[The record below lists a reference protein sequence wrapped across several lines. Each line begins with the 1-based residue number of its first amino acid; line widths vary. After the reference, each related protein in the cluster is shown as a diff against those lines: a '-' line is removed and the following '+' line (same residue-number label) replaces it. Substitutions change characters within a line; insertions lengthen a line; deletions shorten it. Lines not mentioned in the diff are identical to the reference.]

1 LQSINVFP
9 KYFINSY
16 MKKLSILLVFCT
28 CALLVSAQFTVKGSI
43 GKLYT
48 QVTASNDTVQV
59 FIFDGITSTTE
70 ISYNGTGTVFNWY
83 KYSDPTSSI
92 SNQAYISPEDA
103 TGYIFDV
110 DGKKQYIWVIDYK
123 NYLPDFKSI
132 QADLQSADPC
142 KDLNILI
149 DASIPNL
156 SYKTISGNTFN
167 LPRTFNLKY
176 YTQKWSSDKWNP
188 DSIPLPVTLPASK
201 IMVTAPFTNTEFK
214 LTGDQY
220 ATDLGITKTAT
231 SDTYK
236 AVAVECHLT
245 NVVTERSEKNEASK
259 PQKGVAIDFSVPID
273 VQFLSNP
280 SSAATFYAWSIYKDG
295 QLILNRSDKD
305 HRYTF
310 LEKGNYTVKVTVS
323 NSTCSYSDSVKVI
336 ASDADIQVPRVF
348 TPNGDGFNDEF
359 RVAYKSLL
367 GFECW
372 VYNRWGRQVFYW
384 NDPQKGWDGRING
397 KDAAEGPYF
406 YVIKATGYWSGK
418 TTKSTR
424 ILKGDINLL
433 RGSQK

>member
-1 LQSINVFP
+1 
-9 KYFINSY
+9 

-28 CALLVSAQFTVKGSI
+28 CVLLVSAQFTSTGSTY
-43 GKLYT
+43 KSYMK
-48 QVTASNDTVQV
+48 VTPANDTVYV
-59 FIFDGITSTTE
+59 FLFKDITSSTE
-70 ISYNGTGTVFNWY
+70 ISYTGTGTVLNWY
-83 KYSDPTSSI
+83 KYSNPTSSI
-92 SNQAYISPEDA
+92 SNQAYMSPEDA

-110 DGKKQYIWVIDYK
+110 DGRKRFVWVINYK
-123 NYLPDFKSI
+123 NYLPVIKSVEP
-132 QADLQSADPC
+132 DLQSVDPC

-149 DASIPNL
+149 DATIPDL
-156 SYKTISGNTFN
+156 TYKTISGNSFN

-176 YTQKWSSDKWNP
+176 YTQKWANDKWSP
-188 DSIPLPVTLPASK
+188 DSVSLPFTLPASK
-201 IMVTAPFTNTEFK
+201 LSVTAPFLDTKFTV
-214 LTGDQY
+214 TGDQY
-220 ATDLGITKTAT
+220 AADLGIDISAT
-231 SDTYK
+231 SSLYK

-245 NVVTERSEKNEASK
+245 NVVTDRNEKNEASR
-259 PQKGVAIDFSVPID
+259 PQKGVPIDFSVPID
-273 VQFLSNP
+273 VQFLSNANEP
-280 SSAATFYAWSIYKDG
+280 VAQFYSWSIYKDK
-295 QLILNRSDKD
+295 QLIVTRNDKD
-305 HRYTF
+305 QRYTF

-323 NSTCSYSDSVKVI
+323 NSTCSYSDSVTVI

-372 VYNRWGRQVFYW
+372 IYNRWGRRVFYW
-384 NDPQKGWDGRING
+384 NDPQKGWNGTING